1 MNLRRD
7 SILSS
12 LDWLSVLCYII
23 LVMIG
28 WVNIYS
34 AGFSEAHPSMFDI
47 SQQYG
52 KQALWIGFA
61 LVLAIFT
68 LTIDQRFFEAFAFV
82 IYGLCMLGLMSVLV
96 IGIEV
101 NGAKSWIDFGF
112 FRLQPA
118 EISKIGTALA
128 LAAWM
133 SRYNFNIKKNK
144 DFAIA
149 LGLLAFPMALILLQN
164 DMGSVLT
171 YTSFIILFYRRGLN
185 PLYLWMIAL
194 AAVIFIAVLSFSP
207 LHVYIGLSM
216 ALFVVLS
223 IRRQWQELIVLLSS
237 FVILY
242 ALRYALKVLGLVEL
256 SLSIV
261 FYLMI
266 LGNVVYWVVKSFLVK
281 ADWLRLLSII
291 SFGAFA
297 FAASVGKVFSLMGD
311 YQQNRILALLGL
323 KSDPFGVEYH
333 VIQSLIAIGSGGFN
347 GKGYLQGTQTKF
359 DFVPEQTTD
368 FIFSTIGEEFG
379 FLGTFAVIALFLFLM
394 LRLLYVAERQRSSF
408 SKNYGYALVGILF
421 LHFTINI
428 GMVTG
433 VGPVI
438 GVPLP
443 FISYGGSSLWSFT
456 LLLFIFLKMDA
467 RRMDVLGH

>member
-12 LDWLSVLCYII
+12 LDWLSVFTYLI
-23 LVMIG
+23 LVIFG
-28 WVNIYS
+28 WINIYS
-34 AGFSEAHPSMFDI
+34 AGYSEAHASMFDLT
-47 SQQYG
+47 QQYG
-52 KQALWIGFA
+52 KQALWFGFA
-61 LVLAIFT
+61 TILAIFT
-68 LTIDQRFFEAFAFV
+68 LSIDQRFFETFAYV
-82 IYGLCMLGLMSVLV
+82 IYGLCMLVLMSVLV

-112 FRLQPA
+112 VRLQPA

-133 SRYNFNIKKNK
+133 SRYSFDIKKKK
-144 DFAIA
+144 DFGTA
-149 LGLLAFPMALILLQN
+149 LALLGFPMALILLQN

-171 YTSFIILFYRRGLN
+171 YTSFIFLFYRRGLN

-194 AAVIFIAVLSFSP
+194 AALIFIFVLRYSP
-207 LHVYIGLSM
+207 LHIYYSLSLVM
-216 ALFVVLS
+216 IIVFWMK
-223 IRRQWQELIVLLSS
+223 RQWPELIIFTSTFIMLYGVKYGLEKLEIITIDTSYIFYILILSNTS
-237 FVILY
+237 YWLIKSY
-242 ALRYALKVLGLVEL
+242 LGK
-256 SLSIV
+256 
-261 FYLMI
+261 Y
-266 LGNVVYWVVKSFLVK
+266 N
-281 ADWLRLLSII
+281 WLRLLSFIA
-291 SFGAFA
+291 FGAFA
-297 FAASVGKVFSLMGD
+297 FATSVSKVFGLLGD

-333 VIQSLIAIGSGGFN
+333 VIQSLIAIGSGGLS

-379 FLGTFAVIALFLFLM
+379 FVGTFGVIALYLFLM
-394 LRLLYVAERQRSSF
+394 LRLLYIAERQRSSF
-408 SKNYGYALVGILF
+408 SKNYGYALIGILF

-433 VGPVI
+433 IGPVI

-467 RRMDVLGH
+467 RRMDILGD

>member
-1 MNLRRD
+1 MNMRRE

-12 LDWLSVLCYII
+12 LDWLTVLAYLL
-23 LVMIG
+23 LVIIG

-34 AGFSEAHPSMFDI
+34 AGFSEDHASMFDI

-52 KQALWIGFA
+52 KQALWFSFA
-61 LVLAIFT
+61 IILAIFT
-68 LTIDQRFFEAFAFV
+68 LSIDQRFFETFAFI
-82 IYGLCMLGLMSVLV
+82 IYGLCMIGLMSVLL

-118 EISKIGTALA
+118 EVAKIGTAMA
-128 LAAWM
+128 LSAWM
-133 SRYNFNIKKNK
+133 SRYSFNIKNNK
-144 DFAIA
+144 DFGVA
-149 LGLLAFPMALILLQN
+149 LGLLGFPMALILLQN
-164 DMGSVLT
+164 DLGSVLT

-185 PLYLWMIAL
+185 PIYLWMITL
-194 AAVIFIAVLSFSP
+194 SVLIFIFVLSLSS
-207 LHVYIGLSM
+207 LHVYYGLGIAVSI
-216 ALFVVLS
+216 ALVVK
-223 IRRQWQELIVLLSS
+223 RQWPELIIFISS
-237 FVILY
+237 FAVLY
-242 ALRYALKVLGLVEL
+242 GLKLGLERL
-256 SLSIV
+256 EIISIKPYIV
-261 FYLMI
+261 FYI
-266 LGNVVYWVVKSFLVK
+266 LIIGNTIYWLIRSLLGK
-281 ADWLRLLSII
+281 AEWLRLLSFIT
-291 SFGAFA
+291 FGAYA
-297 FAASVGKVFSLMGD
+297 FAASVGKVFSLLGG

-379 FLGTFAVIALFLFLM
+379 FVGTFTVVALFLFMM
-394 LRLLYVAERQRSSF
+394 LRLLYIAERQRSSF
-408 SKNYGYALVGILF
+408 SKNYGYALVGIIF

-433 VGPVI
+433 IGPVI

-467 RRMDVLGH
+467 RRMDVLGN